1 MWVAVLALLLL
12 YFAIVTPLRM
22 IRHGGQQNGGYHPGW
37 GVLHGLMWLGFTM
50 LVFWLAYTL
59 LPGVR
64 EVVDQ
69 LMWAAHLTVTTISE
83 TIV

>member
-1 MWVAVLALLLL
+1 
-12 YFAIVTPLRM
+12 
-22 IRHGGQQNGGYHPGW
+22 
-37 GVLHGLMWLGFTM
+37 M